1 MHTGPHGAQLGRTA
15 QGLALPGHR
24 PSSALAVA
32 VRRNDPSIQPK
43 IDGDAP
49 RLVGVGISGW
59 ELRGTDCNIVDV
71 A

>member
-1 MHTGPHGAQLGRTA
+1 MHTNPYGAKLGRSA

-24 PSSALAVA
+24 PSSALAA
-32 VRRNDPSIQPK
+32 AMRRNSRSIQPK

-49 RLVGVGISGW
+49 RLVGVGISRW
-59 ELRGTDCNIVDV
+59 ELRGTSCKIVDR